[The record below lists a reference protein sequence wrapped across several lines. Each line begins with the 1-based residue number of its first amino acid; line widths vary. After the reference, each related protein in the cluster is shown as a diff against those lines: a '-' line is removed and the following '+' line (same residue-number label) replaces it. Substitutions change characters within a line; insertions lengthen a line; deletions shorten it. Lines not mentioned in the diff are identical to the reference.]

1 MIRLFGYA
9 VVFLATA
16 SFAMAVPASVPEID
30 ASSAGS
36 AIALLGG
43 GLMVLRAR
51 RSGK

>member
-1 MIRLFGYA
+1 MIRFFGYA

-16 SFAMAVPASVPEID
+16 SFAMAIPVGVPEID
-30 ASSAGS
+30 ANSAGS

-51 RSGK
+51 RRS